1 MTENRSYQQLLEA
14 VKDVDGWMSPDQAE
28 RLFRAASGTR
38 DGDTIVEI
46 GSFRG
51 RSTIVLAGAAKPG
64 VRIIAI
70 DPHAG
75 NDRGPQ
81 EIEGFADEANDD
93 NRIFNANLAAAG
105 VADLVQHLRVFSDKA
120 HADVEGDVAVLY
132 IDGAHRYAPAR
143 TDIRDWGARVA
154 PGGTMLIHDSFSSL
168 GVTLAIL
175 RELVFGTRFRY
186 VGRARSMT
194 EYRAD
199 LDGSLGSRVA
209 NAGKQLLQLT
219 WFAKNLL
226 VKVLI
231 TVKLGGLLKKLTGTE
246 PEWPY

>member
-1 MTENRSYQQLLEA
+1 MEA

-105 VADLVQHLRVFSDKA
+105 VADLVQHLRVF
-120 HADVEGDVAVLY
+120 
-132 IDGAHRYAPAR
+132 
-143 TDIRDWGARVA
+143 
-154 PGGTMLIHDSFSSL
+154 
-168 GVTLAIL
+168 
-175 RELVFGTRFRY
+175 
-186 VGRARSMT
+186 
-194 EYRAD
+194 
-199 LDGSLGSRVA
+199 
-209 NAGKQLLQLT
+209 
-219 WFAKNLL
+219 
-226 VKVLI
+226 
-231 TVKLGGLLKKLTGTE
+231 
-246 PEWPY
+246 